1 MIQLVELVGLT
12 YEQFTRTV
20 LLAQNDFAT
29 FLKSKGSAKAE
40 LLEKLTGTGVYSRI
54 SQEVYA
60 RNKAAQEEVTLI
72 QNRMNV
78 IELMPEEEL
87 LALQKEKEL
96 SAEKRVIGI
105 KLLAEQN
112 EQAEC
117 GSFIKNAGR
126 SLEEEATGRTGGAGQ
141 IESVTGRIGF
151 TRRRIGAFQGTM
163 GSHTAGLEESPSVG
177 CTDTVTAGQLHTIET
192 DVTVR

>member
-1 MIQLVELVGLT
+1 MGLT

-29 FLKSKGSAKAE
+29 FLKSKGAAKAE

-96 SAEKRVIGI
+96 LAEKRVTGI

-112 EQAEC
+112 EQL
-117 GSFIKNAGR
+117 NVVR
-126 SLEEEATGRTGGAGQ
+126 SLKMQEDLWKKKQQRTAATG
-141 IESVTGRIGF
+141 
-151 TRRRIGAFQGTM
+151 QGSLP
-163 GSHTAGLEESPSVG
+163 GDVCLQRQAGLKGGDYPLSPG
-177 CTDTVTAGQLHTIET
+177 
-192 DVTVR
+192 RY

>member
-1 MIQLVELVGLT
+1 MSILGIDGRRYRSRWSVRRTRNKINGSLQPQTLEVKELDTEKEFQGTKKELLIQLVELVGLT

-29 FLKSKGSAKAE
+29 FLKSKGAAKAE

-87 LALQKEKEL
+87 LALQKRKNYQL
-96 SAEKRVIGI
+96 KSARQG
-105 KLLAEQN
+105 LNCWQN
-112 EQAEC
+112 RM
-117 GSFIKNAGR
+117 NN
-126 SLEEEATGRTGGAGQ
+126 
-141 IESVTGRIGF
+141 
-151 TRRRIGAFQGTM
+151 
-163 GSHTAGLEESPSVG
+163 
-177 CTDTVTAGQLHTIET
+177 
-192 DVTVR
+192 